1 MIWLFDQVPE
11 LTQTISAL
19 ANSERY
25 TEPGLH
31 TNVDH
36 LVWWEECRIGAGSAG
51 LLTAQASW
59 QKTPDLVPINE
70 ANVWLLSAIA
80 YSDTRYGSVANGH
93 LRSPSPRFAR
103 PTVFMQN
110 AALAHIRP
118 RESLARSGLRLAQ
131 APYDAQQLLFPPRDM
146 NSKDLR
152 RSVQFPCR
160 SPVGQDVSWH
170 KFKHPSRR
178 PFISSYIYSQS
189 DGQPSF

>member
-1 MIWLFDQVPE
+1 MVNRGRNYPE
-11 LTQTISAL
+11 RVDILLPRLCLSFATISPEKRSGSSTKCLNWCRQLVLL

-36 LVWWEECRIGAGSAG
+36 LIWWEECRIGAGSAG

-70 ANVWLLSAIA
+70 ANVSLLSAIA

-103 PTVFMQN
+103 KTPHLLIFV
-110 AALAHIRP
+110 LAKV
-118 RESLARSGLRLAQ
+118 LLAQ
-131 APYDAQQLLFPPRDM
+131 
-146 NSKDLR
+146 
-152 RSVQFPCR
+152 
-160 SPVGQDVSWH
+160 VSG
-170 KFKHPSRR
+170 
-178 PFISSYIYSQS
+178 SSGSI
-189 DGQPSF
+189 

>member
-1 MIWLFDQVPE
+1 MNRGGNYPE
-11 LTQTISAL
+11 GVDILLPRLCLSFATISPEKRSGSSTKCLNWCRQLVLL

-51 LLTAQASW
+51 LLTAQAPW

-70 ANVWLLSAIA
+70 ANVPLPSAIA

-118 RESLARSGLRLAQ
+118 RESLARSGLR
-131 APYDAQQLLFPPRDM
+131 
-146 NSKDLR
+146 
-152 RSVQFPCR
+152 
-160 SPVGQDVSWH
+160 
-170 KFKHPSRR
+170 
-178 PFISSYIYSQS
+178 
-189 DGQPSF
+189 